1 MDSETPINRC
11 IEVKKSTKTFLLRRI
26 KLLAA
31 GVVLLSLAGYLG
43 TVYWMFELTS
53 HFKVQYLALSL
64 FCALVFSWARL
75 WRWASL
81 GLLGIVLNG
90 SVVLSWYVPNTE
102 TAAQNPHLSVLLAN
116 VNIRNKNYSALLEL
130 VKTEN
135 PAILIVQEANAGW
148 IKQLQM
154 LDKWPYRVAPP
165 KSYGFGTVIV
175 SRFPFEQT
183 QILSLGTGGRESILV
198 KIKINGKLISLLTTH
213 PLPPISQELFRHR
226 NSQLFAANSV
236 IKQLSTPK
244 ILIGDLNISMWSPV
258 YSKLLSNTGLVN
270 ARQGFGI
277 LPTWPTTLPFLMIPI
292 DHCLI
297 SSDIKV
303 VNIRTAR
310 RIGSDHLPLIVE
322 LAI

>member
-1 MDSETPINRC
+1 M
-11 IEVKKSTKTFLLRRI
+11 KQSTKNFFLKRI
-26 KLLAA
+26 KLLAVS
-31 GVVLLSLAGYLG
+31 VVLLSLAGYLG

-53 HFKVQYLALSL
+53 HFKVQYFALSL
-64 FCALVFSWARL
+64 FCALVFSKVRL
-75 WRWASL
+75 WGWASL
-81 GLLGIVLNG
+81 SLLGIVLNG
-90 SVVLSWYVPNTE
+90 IVVLSWYVPNTE
-102 TAAQNPHLSVLLAN
+102 TSAQNPHLRLLLAN

-130 VKTEN
+130 AKTEN
-135 PAILIVQEANAGW
+135 PDILIVQEANAGW
-148 IKQLQM
+148 IKQLKM
-154 LDKWPYRVAPP
+154 LAKFPYRVAPP
-165 KSYGFGTVIV
+165 KSYGFGTVLV

-183 QILSLGTGGRESILV
+183 QILSLGSGGLESILV
-198 KIKINGKLISLLTTH
+198 KIKINGKPISLLTTH
-213 PLPPISQELFRHR
+213 PLPPISPELFRHR
-226 NSQLFAANSV
+226 NSQLFAVNSV

-270 ARQGFGI
+270 ARQGIGI

-297 SSDIKV
+297 SSDINV
-303 VNIRTAR
+303 VNIRTGR